1 MTVKKR
7 LTSLSRASMKK
18 NLITTLWITGSIWA
32 IFILNFIFFFTDFR
46 DFGIHPRKLNGLV
59 GILFSPFLHLNWT
72 HLISNTVPL
81 FILTFVVLQFY
92 NKLYVKVSIISVL
105 LGGFAVWLF
114 GKSGTNH
121 IGASGVIFAYIG
133 FLLFSGI
140 FRKSFKSILIAVVI
154 IFLYGG
160 ALLEGIIPGQE
171 GVSWEGH
178 LFGALAGIFA
188 AWLYRNKYKRADKI
202 KL

>member
-1 MTVKKR
+1 
-7 LTSLSRASMKK
+7 MKK

-32 IFILNFIFFFTDFR
+32 IFILNFVFFFTDFR
-46 DFGIHPRKLNGLV
+46 DFGIHPRKLNGLI

-81 FILTFVVLQFY
+81 FILTFIILYFY

-140 FRKSFKSILIAVVI
+140 FRRSLKSILIAVVI

-178 LFGALAGIFA
+178 LFGAFAGIFA